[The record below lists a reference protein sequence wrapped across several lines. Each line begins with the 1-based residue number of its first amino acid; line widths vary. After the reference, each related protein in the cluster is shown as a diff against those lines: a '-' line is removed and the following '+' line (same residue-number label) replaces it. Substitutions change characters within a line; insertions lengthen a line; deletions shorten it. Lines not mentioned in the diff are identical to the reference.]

1 MVLRAWW
8 MIFVWIAIA
17 VFCWR
22 YYKSHNKDVKAKK
35 PVANSHYLQ
44 SLESYKSALKQYKL
58 FVRLITFCLALV
70 FVILIILSVR
80 PASKTTEVPEF
91 NNRDIMLCLDVSGS
105 MTNTDSKIVETFS
118 KLAKGFKGERIG
130 MVIFDSSAATIFPLT
145 DDYEYVTDIL
155 DKTYKS
161 FTDEKYSKDN
171 FDIFTGV
178 NEGEGSS
185 LIGDGLASCVLRFDN
200 LGAKRSRSIILATD
214 NYANGSQIVDLKQA
228 GALAKKNDIRIYGLN
243 PSDYSSEYYK
253 DQNSEEFRE
262 VVLLSEGDYYKYEN
276 VNAVAGI
283 IDKVSKQEA
292 TRFKGASVAVVSD
305 KPQLLIILSIVL
317 ISVLMVAFWRL
328 GI

>member
-1 MVLRAWW
+1 

-17 VFCWR
+17 VFYWR
-22 YYKSHNKDVKAKK
+22 FYKAHKKDVKTKK

-44 SLESYKSALKQYKL
+44 NLESYKSALAQYKL
-58 FVRLITFCLALV
+58 FVRAMTLGLALIFV
-70 FVILIILSVR
+70 FLIILSVR
-80 PASKTTEVPEF
+80 PASKTTESPEF

-105 MTNTDSKIVETFS
+105 MTSTDAKVIETFS
-118 KLAKGFKGERIG
+118 TLAKGFKGERIG
-130 MVIFDSSAATIFPLT
+130 LVIFDSSAATIFPLT
-145 DDYEYVTDIL
+145 DDYEYVIDIL
-155 DKTYKS
+155 DKTHKS
-161 FTDEKYSKDN
+161 FTDENYSRDN

-243 PSDYSSEYYK
+243 PNDYSSEYYK

-262 VVLLSEGDYYKYEN
+262 VVLLSEGDYYKFDN
-276 VNAVAGI
+276 ANAVTGI

-305 KPQLLIILSIVL
+305 KPQLLIILSMVL
-317 ISVLMVAFWRL
+317 VSVMMIAFWRL